1 MAQKLRP
8 QAETLSGSPQPNFVN
23 YAPKSII
30 AKRAPTSG
38 DTGYDLGQ
46 QWVDKIN
53 GNVYVLSS
61 VAAGAADWEL
71 LGGSSSSLST
81 LTADSGGALSPTGG
95 NINILGTASQ
105 ITTTGSGST
114 ITLSIPNAAIV
125 PGSMVVTTTLS
136 SAGATTL
143 ATTGASVN
151 TFGNATGATSVT
163 ITSGTGGIAL
173 ASTGT
178 GDITLDSDDTLLID
192 ADGVLELNSSAGAIS
207 IGNDADSQNINIGTA
222 GTRTVSVGSAA
233 ATLAVLGAV
242 DINVSGAANTN
253 IGTGLG
259 STGIVTIGNT
269 TGTTLVVGD
278 ITVVGGGEVRG
289 NLTLQQNAAQ
299 LRIKG
304 GAVTDFI
311 GQATL
316 VLGTVTVSNTNIAAA
331 DEIFVTRSSINGA
344 SALGVFEATISAG
357 VSFTINARKTSDAT
371 VETNDISVVDYVII
385 RRTA

>member
-81 LTADSGGALSPTGG
+81 LTADSGGALSPSGG
-95 NINILGTASQ
+95 NINILGTANQ

-114 ITLSIPNAAIV
+114 ITLSIPNAAIA

-207 IGNDADSQNINIGTA
+207 IGNDADSQNINVGTA
-222 GTRTVSVGSAA
+222 GTRTIAIGSAA
-233 ATLAVLGAV
+233 ATQTVLGTV
-242 DINVSGAANTN
+242 NINATGAATTS
-253 IGTGLG
+253 IGTGG
-259 STGIVTIGNT
+259 TGILYLGNA
-269 TGTTLVVGD
+269 TGTTA
-278 ITVVGGGEVRG
+278 ITGATTIIGGAEVRG
-289 NLTLQQNAAQ
+289 NLILNENAAQ
-299 LRIKG
+299 IQVKG
-304 GAVTDFI
+304 GAVTDSI

-316 VLGTVTVSNTNIAAA
+316 LNGTVTVSNTNIAAG
-331 DEIFVTRSSINGA
+331 DEIFVTRTGLGGST
-344 SALGVFEATISAG
+344 ALGVFDVTGSGG
-357 VSFTINARKTSDAT
+357 VSFSINSRRPADAQI
-371 VETNDISVVDYVII
+371 ETNDQSVVNYIII